1 MMGKSRLPR
10 KLTRSWLIIR
20 QAIRSCSRF
29 EFLILAALIGTAQ
42 LIYFKD
48 DLLSREIAFSRAT
61 PADKLGE
68 YQFTDSDERGTSTVT
83 ADPNRSLTWT
93 CRITNAIAQPYCGV
107 GFLLGDGASKGVDLS
122 LFKSFRVQLEVS
134 GPGSLMRLEL
144 KNSDPAYSRSGDPQ
158 TYKYNSVDLP
168 LSQGHLDMDVP
179 LTNFEVADWWKQRLK
194 IPPQQALPDFRNVV
208 QFEMQFGIDGKPG
221 EYRIRIDSVTF
232 HRQVIS
238 DGQFYGALAALW
250 MALILG
256 MLWFRRVEARRAER
270 EEAVRLRWASE
281 HDSMTKLPNRGAFQ
295 CRLQAAILTAM
306 ERGTSVALLLIDLD
320 HFKHINDSLGHST
333 GDELLR
339 HVSDRLRCTLDEHSF
354 VARIGGDEFAVV
366 VEDGHAEA
374 DILSIANRLAECIK
388 APVRTSQR
396 LVSSSASI
404 GAAIFPRDAQCAG
417 DLFNAADTALYA
429 LKHSGR
435 GGTKIFDELILREMR
450 RSASH
455 LDIARAA
462 TTGRNVVPFYQPI
475 VDLSSGKILGFEA
488 LLRCLHA
495 GRFQSADVLEE
506 AFADY
511 EIATGL
517 AGLMHRQVAADIAS
531 WAKRG
536 LGVGRIAIN
545 AAPAEFL
552 RDDYAEKFLD
562 VLGEYKL
569 PGSCFAVEVTEHVF
583 LGRSSE
589 YVARAIAVLKSAG
602 VQISLDD
609 FGTGYSSLSHLRD
622 LRVDAVKMD
631 KSFIDRIADGGEAA
645 AIVVAVISLAKSLKI
660 ATVAEGVETEPQA
673 RLLQSMGCDR
683 AQGFFFGRPV
693 DAAHADELMSE
704 RKAA

>member
-1 MMGKSRLPR
+1 VTNPLIRAGEAGRSVLKSC
-10 KLTRSWLIIR
+10 T
-20 QAIRSCSRF
+20 RF
-29 EFLILAALIGTAQ
+29 EFLILAALLITAQ

-48 DLLSREIAFSRAT
+48 DLLSRDIVVSPAT
-61 PADKLGE
+61 AADKLGE
-68 YQFTDSDERGTSTVT
+68 YQFNDAAEGGTSTVT

-93 CRITNAIAQPYCGV
+93 CRITNSIEQPFCGV

-122 LFKSFRVQLEVS
+122 LFKSFRMQMEVS
-134 GPGSLMRLEL
+134 GPGGLMRLEL
-144 KNSDPAYSRSGDPQ
+144 KNSDPAYSKPGDPQ

-168 LSQGHLDMDVP
+168 LSRGRLHMDVP

-194 IPPQQALPDFRNVV
+194 IPPQLALPDFRNVV

-221 EYRIRIDSVTF
+221 EYRIRIDSLTF

-281 HDSMTKLPNRGAFQ
+281 HDSLTKLPNRGAFQ

-320 HFKHINDSLGHST
+320 HFKHINDSLGHSV

-339 HVSDRLRCTLDEHSF
+339 HVSDRLRGALDEHSF

-366 VEDGHAEA
+366 VEDGCAEA
-374 DILSIANRLAECIK
+374 DILSVANRLADCIK
-388 APVRTSQR
+388 VPVRTSQR
-396 LVSSSASI
+396 LVSSGASI

-435 GGTKIFDELILREMR
+435 GGTKLFDELILREMR

-455 LDIARAA
+455 LSIARAA
-462 TTGRNVVPFYQPI
+462 ASGRNVVPFYQP
-475 VDLSSGKILGFEA
+475 VVHLGSGEVVGFEA
-488 LLRCLHA
+488 LLRCAHA
-495 GRFQSADVLEE
+495 GRFQSANVLEE

-517 AGLMHRQVAADIAS
+517 ATLMHRQVAADVSS
-531 WAKRG
+531 WVKQG
-536 LGVGRIAIN
+536 LKIGRVAIN
-545 AAPAEFL
+545 AAPTEFL

-569 PGSCFAVEVTEHVF
+569 PASYFAVEVTEHVF

-622 LRVDAVKMD
+622 LRVDTVKMD
-631 KSFIDRIADGGEAA
+631 KSFVDKITDGGEAV
-645 AIVVAVISLAKSLKI
+645 AIVLAVLSLAKSLKL

-673 RLLQSMGCDR
+673 QLLRSMGCDQ
-683 AQGFFFGRPV
+683 AQGYFFGRPG
-693 DAAHADELMSE
+693 DARVAGELMVT

>member
-10 KLTRSWLIIR
+10 TLTRSWLIIR

-68 YQFTDSDERGTSTVT
+68 YQFTDSGERGTSTVT
-83 ADPNRSLTWT
+83 ADPKRSLTWT

-281 HDSMTKLPNRGAFQ
+281 HDSLTKLPNRGAFQ

>member
-1 MMGKSRLPR
+1 MTNPLIRAGQAGRSVLKSC
-10 KLTRSWLIIR
+10 T
-20 QAIRSCSRF
+20 RF
-29 EFLILAALIGTAQ
+29 EFLILAALLITAQ

-48 DLLSREIAFSRAT
+48 ELLSRDIVVSPAT
-61 PADKLGE
+61 AADKLGE
-68 YQFTDSDERGTSTVT
+68 YQFNDAAEGGTSTVT

-93 CRITNAIAQPYCGV
+93 CRITNSIEQPFCGV

-122 LFKSFRVQLEVS
+122 LFKSFRMQMEVS
-134 GPGSLMRLEL
+134 GPGGLMRLEL
-144 KNSDPAYSRSGDPQ
+144 KNSDPAYSKPGDPQ

-168 LSQGHLDMDVP
+168 LSRGRLHMDVP

-194 IPPQQALPDFRNVV
+194 IPPQLAHPDFRNVV

-238 DGQFYGALAALW
+238 DGQFYGAVAALW

-281 HDSMTKLPNRGAFQ
+281 HDSLTKLPNRGAFQ

-320 HFKHINDSLGHST
+320 HFKHINDSLGHSV

-339 HVSDRLRCTLDEHSF
+339 HVSDRLRGALDEHSF

-366 VEDGHAEA
+366 VEDGCAEA
-374 DILSIANRLAECIK
+374 DILSVANRLADCIK
-388 APVRTSQR
+388 VPVRTSQR
-396 LVSSSASI
+396 LVSSGASI

>member
-68 YQFTDSDERGTSTVT
+68 YQFTDSGERGTSTVT
-83 ADPNRSLTWT
+83 ADPKRSLTWT

-144 KNSDPAYSRSGDPQ
+144 KNSDPAYSKPGDPQ

-281 HDSMTKLPNRGAFQ
+281 HDSLTKLPNRGAFQ

-645 AIVVAVISLAKSLKI
+645 AIVVAVISLANSLKI

>member
-1 MMGKSRLPR
+1 VTNP
-10 KLTRSWLIIR
+10 LIR
-20 QAIRSCSRF
+20 AGRAGRAVLRSCTRF
-29 EFLILAALIGTAQ
+29 EFLILAALLVTAQ

-48 DLLSREIAFSRAT
+48 ALLSRDIAFSAAI
-61 PADKLGE
+61 PQEKLGE
-68 YQFTDSDERGTSTVT
+68 YQFSDDGEGGRSSVT
-83 ADPNRSLTWT
+83 ADPHRPLSWT
-93 CRITNAIAQPYCGV
+93 CRIDGSIAQPFCGV
-107 GFLLGDGASKGVDLS
+107 GFLLGDGAARGVDLS
-122 LFKSFRVQLEVS
+122 LFKSLRLQMEVD

-144 KNSDPAYSRSGDPQ
+144 KNSDPAYSRPGDPQ

-168 LSQGHLDMDVP
+168 LSRGRSDMDVP

-194 IPPQQALPDFRNVV
+194 IPPQFALPDFRNVV
-208 QFEMQFGIDGKPG
+208 QFEMQFGLDGKPG
-221 EYRIRIDSVTF
+221 EYRITIDKVTF
-232 HRQVIS
+232 HRQIIS

-250 MALILG
+250 AALILA

-281 HDSMTKLPNRGAFQ
+281 HDSLTKLPNRGAFQ

-320 HFKHINDSLGHST
+320 HFKHINDSLGHSV

-339 HVSDRLRCTLDEHSF
+339 HVSDRLRSALDKHSF

-366 VEDGHAEA
+366 VEDECAEA

-388 APVRTSQR
+388 VPVRTSQR
-396 LVSSSASI
+396 LVSSGASI
-404 GAAIFPRDAQCAG
+404 GAAIFPRDGQCAG

-429 LKHSGR
+429 LKHAGR
-435 GGTKIFDELILREMR
+435 GGTKVFDELILREMR

-455 LDIARAA
+455 LNIARAA
-462 TTGRNVVPFYQPI
+462 TSGRNIVPFYQP
-475 VDLSSGKILGFEA
+475 VMDLGSGELVGFEA
-488 LLRCLHA
+488 LLRCAHA
-495 GRFQSADVLEE
+495 GRFQSANVLEE

-517 AGLMHRQVAADIAS
+517 AALMHRQVAADVSS
-531 WAKRG
+531 WIKRG
-536 LGVGRIAIN
+536 LNIGCIAIN
-545 AAPAEFL
+545 AAPTEFL

-569 PGSCFAVEVTEHVF
+569 PASCFAVEVTEHVF

-622 LRVDAVKMD
+622 LRVDTVKMD
-631 KSFIDRIADGGEAA
+631 KSFIDKITDGGEAV
-645 AIVVAVISLAKSLKI
+645 AIVVAVLSLAKSLKI

-673 RLLQSMGCDR
+673 RLLRSMGCDQ
-683 AQGFFFGRPV
+683 AQGYFFGRPG
-693 DAAHADELMSE
+693 DARLADELMMT

>member
-68 YQFTDSDERGTSTVT
+68 YQFTDSGERGTSTVT
-83 ADPNRSLTWT
+83 ADPKRSLTWT

-238 DGQFYGALAALW
+238 DGQFYGAVAALW

-281 HDSMTKLPNRGAFQ
+281 HDSLTKLPNRGAFQ

-645 AIVVAVISLAKSLKI
+645 AIVVAVISLANSLKI

>member
-1 MMGKSRLPR
+1 MTNPLIRAGEAGRSVLKSC
-10 KLTRSWLIIR
+10 T
-20 QAIRSCSRF
+20 RF
-29 EFLILAALIGTAQ
+29 EFLILAALLITAQ

-48 DLLSREIAFSRAT
+48 ELLSRDIVVSPAT
-61 PADKLGE
+61 AADKLGE
-68 YQFTDSDERGTSTVT
+68 YQFNDAAEGGTSTVT

-93 CRITNAIAQPYCGV
+93 CRITNSIEQPFCGV

-122 LFKSFRVQLEVS
+122 LFKSFRMQMEVS
-134 GPGSLMRLEL
+134 GPGGLMRLEL
-144 KNSDPAYSRSGDPQ
+144 KNSDPAYSKPGDPQ

-168 LSQGHLDMDVP
+168 LSRGRLHMDVP

-194 IPPQQALPDFRNVV
+194 IPPQLAHPDFRNVV

-238 DGQFYGALAALW
+238 DGQFYGAVAALW

-281 HDSMTKLPNRGAFQ
+281 HDSLTKLPNRGAFQ

-374 DILSIANRLAECIK
+374 DILSVANRLAECIK

-645 AIVVAVISLAKSLKI
+645 AIVVAVISLANSLKI

>member
-1 MMGKSRLPR
+1 
-10 KLTRSWLIIR
+10 
-20 QAIRSCSRF
+20 
-29 EFLILAALIGTAQ
+29 
-42 LIYFKD
+42 
-48 DLLSREIAFSRAT
+48 
-61 PADKLGE
+61 
-68 YQFTDSDERGTSTVT
+68 
-83 ADPNRSLTWT
+83 
-93 CRITNAIAQPYCGV
+93 
-107 GFLLGDGASKGVDLS
+107 
-122 LFKSFRVQLEVS
+122 
-134 GPGSLMRLEL
+134 
-144 KNSDPAYSRSGDPQ
+144 
-158 TYKYNSVDLP
+158 
-168 LSQGHLDMDVP
+168 VP

-281 HDSMTKLPNRGAFQ
+281 HDSLTKLPNRGAFQ